1 MSLIPISTWLS
12 HQGSYVIEDDR
23 VVLDAVEDWLVG
35 EQASYRRFPHSKES
49 LGRIEVACVT
59 EDYSVKLRKMAQEK
73 RGKV

>member
-12 HQGSYVIEDDR
+12 HQGSYVIEDDSP
-23 VVLDAVEDWLVG
+23 VLDVIEDWLVG
-35 EQASYRRFPHSKES
+35 EKASYRRYPATLDI

-59 EDYSVKLRKMAQEK
+59 EEYSTKLRKMAQEK